1 MPNFLIRSFLGKI
14 FFCMLLVPVLARG
27 GGLLLEATLG
37 DPRPQSTRTLSMV
50 MPAVANLAAAAY
62 AHGGAGAVGDAL
74 RASDGLVRPLP
85 AAAHCTDDRAG
96 SVAVRVPGADGMCIG
111 AVAPPRPKVLGLFPS
126 SLWYVLPA
134 LELLCCGV
142 VSFFLARYLA
152 GPILRTR
159 EAASAFAA
167 GDLSARALPARASRR
182 RDEAADLAQEFNRMA
197 DRVAAMI
204 AAQQRF
210 IGDVSHEIRSP
221 LGRLSL
227 TLGLARREAAP
238 PLLARLDRMEQ
249 ELDAVTSLVHELLVL
264 ASLQGNVGP
273 PVWELINLPDMLDRV
288 VDDLTYELQGR
299 GHRVRTIGPP
309 GQVVVKGDAALLR
322 RAVDNVLRN
331 ALFYTPDHTDVEM
344 LVEAD
349 GDWAR
354 LVVRDHG
361 PGVPE
366 AALPQLFE
374 PFFRVDQ
381 ARARNTGGAGLG
393 LAITQRA
400 VELHGGRI
408 CAANAHP
415 HGLAVR
421 IDLPVAVI

>member
-1 MPNFLIRSFLGKI
+1 VR
-14 FFCMLLVPVLARG
+14 
-27 GGLLLEATLG
+27 
-37 DPRPQSTRTLSMV
+37 
-50 MPAVANLAAAAY
+50 
-62 AHGGAGAVGDAL
+62 DAL
-74 RASDGLVRPLP
+74 RAGDGLVRLLP
-85 AAAHCTDDRAG
+85 ASARCIDGRAG
-96 SVAVRVPGADGMCIG
+96 SVAVRVPDGDGICLG
-111 AVAPPRPKVLGLFPS
+111 AVAPARPKVLGLFPS

-134 LELLCCGV
+134 LELLCCGF

-152 GPILRTR
+152 EPILRTR
-159 EAASAFAA
+159 EAAAAFAA
-167 GDLSARALPARASRR
+167 GDLSARALPAHANRR

-210 IGDVSHEIRSP
+210 IGDISHEIRSP
-221 LGRLSL
+221 LGRLGL
-227 TLGLARREAAP
+227 TLGLARREAKP
-238 PLLARLDRMEQ
+238 PVLARLDRMEQ
-249 ELDAVTSLVHELLVL
+249 ELDAVSGLVNELLVL
-264 ASLQGNVGP
+264 ASLQGSVGP
-273 PVWELINLPDMLDRV
+273 PAWELINLPAMLDRV
-288 VDDLTYELQGR
+288 VDDLAYEFPAR
-299 GHRVRTIGPP
+299 GHRVRTIGRPGRAP
-309 GQVVVKGDAALLR
+309 GQIMVKGDAALLR

-331 ALFYTPDHTDVEM
+331 ALFYTPDDTDVEM
-344 LVEAD
+344 AVEAD

-393 LAITQRA
+393 LAISQRA

-408 CAANAHP
+408 RAANAHP

-421 IDLPVAVI
+421 IELPVAVG